1 MHCPFCGFEETQVKD
16 SRMAEDGLAIRR
28 RRACPDCGGRFTTF
42 ERIQL
47 RDMTV
52 LKSGDRKQSFDRDKI
67 YRSMHIALR
76 KRPVADEQINK
87 AVNSIVRQLETGGES
102 EIPASHI
109 GDLVMHSLA
118 QLDRVGYIRYASVY
132 KDFEQ
137 PDDFK
142 VFVRE
147 LNEMQV
153 SKSAKE

>member
-47 RDMTV
+47 REMVV
-52 LKSGDRKQSFDRDKI
+52 LKSGDRKQLFDRDKI
-67 YRSMHIALR
+67 FRSMQIALR
-76 KRPVADEQINK
+76 KRPISEDQINK
-87 AVNSIVRQLETGGES
+87 AVNSIVRQLETSGET

-109 GDLVMHSLA
+109 GDLVMQSLA

-147 LNEMQV
+147 LNELQID
-153 SKSAKE
+153 KNAKE